1 MRYLRRATRYVTLFL
16 VLAFAPAALAQ
27 GQPDPAAY
35 LPTPAE
41 LPAGF
46 EHRDDR
52 ELSIAGAS
60 GVVRSYTAP
69 SGVLSVGV
77 IVTPSAAV
85 AETVLAQIPTSLQ
98 GDGFTFQASPGL
110 LGDQTLISTKAVGI
124 GDQPSYSGA
133 AVLFRVGA
141 LVGEA
146 VLLEQP
152 GPASLDAVLAVAR
165 PIARRAEASPAP

>member
-1 MRYLRRATRYVTLFL
+1 MRYLCRATRYAALFVL
-16 VLAFAPAALAQ
+16 LAFTPPALAQ
-27 GQPDPAAY
+27 GPPDPTAY
-35 LPTPAE
+35 LPTAAE

-46 EHRDDR
+46 VHRDDR
-52 ELSIAGAS
+52 ELSIGGAS
-60 GVVRSYTAP
+60 GIVRSYTAP

-77 IVTPSAAV
+77 IVTPSAAA

-98 GDGFTFQASPGL
+98 GDGFTFQANPGL
-110 LGDQTLISTKAVGI
+110 LGDQTLTSTKAVGL
-124 GDQPSYSGA
+124 GDQPTYSGA

-152 GPASLDAVLAVAR
+152 GPVSLDAVLAVAR
-165 PIARRAEASPAP
+165 PVAQRAQASPAP